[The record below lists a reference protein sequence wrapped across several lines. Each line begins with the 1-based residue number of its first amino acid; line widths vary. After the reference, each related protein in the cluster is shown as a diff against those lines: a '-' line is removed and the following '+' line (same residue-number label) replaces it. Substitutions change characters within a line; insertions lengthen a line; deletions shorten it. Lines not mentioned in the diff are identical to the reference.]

1 MTLVIDGKK
10 QSITNSEIIRVI
22 DLALRRMVDG
32 GIENY
37 SPKEQ
42 ILAEKIQ
49 IIKQKFGKKYGGL
62 L

>member
-10 QSITNSEIIRVI
+10 QNVTNSEIIRVI

-32 GIENY
+32 GIEHY

-49 IIKQKFGKKYGGL
+49 VIKSKFGKKYGEL